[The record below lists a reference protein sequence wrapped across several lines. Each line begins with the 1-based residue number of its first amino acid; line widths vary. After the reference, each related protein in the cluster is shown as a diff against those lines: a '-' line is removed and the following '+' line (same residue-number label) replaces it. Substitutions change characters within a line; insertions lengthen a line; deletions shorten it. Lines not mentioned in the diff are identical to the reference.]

1 MKVAG
6 IIAEYNPFHNGHQ
19 FHMKETRKRIGAD
32 YCIVVMSG
40 DFMQRGGPAVVDK
53 YLRAKC
59 ALENGADLVIQM
71 PVTGSTA
78 SAGEYAGCGV
88 ALLSR
93 LGVVTDLSF
102 GCEAESDEEKEI
114 LLEAAGHLHTE
125 PAGFQTILAEGMR
138 QGMTYPAARLNA
150 LSSCFGDDERKKRI
164 LLCQLN
170 APNNI
175 LALEYL
181 NANMGC
187 DRRMT
192 PCMITR
198 AGASYH
204 EENLSEA
211 DRFPSAT
218 ALRNRL
224 FETMET
230 VGGPSISFDG
240 LLEYMPASSLNHLT
254 DYLSG
259 HRPLSEDVFSDMLF
273 NALLTQKDA
282 LNQNYSQHEEL
293 NNTIRKKLETFSDWK
308 RFALDCKTK
317 NLTLTAVNRHLTHI
331 LLGIDDAMYS
341 LAKGY
346 DHAPYA
352 RILGFRREAAPLLS
366 EIEAHATLRV
376 ISHPAKAL
384 REMDDHEKAL
394 FRLDLRAGDLYS
406 YAARQNSD
414 AIVSELRH
422 PLVYL

>member
-19 FHMKETRKRIGAD
+19 FHMKETRKRTGAD
-32 YCIVVMSG
+32 FCIVVISG
-40 DFMQRGGPAVVDK
+40 DFVQRGGPAVVDK

-78 SAGEYAGCGV
+78 SAGEYAASGV
-88 ALLSR
+88 KLLSR

-114 LLEAAGHLHTE
+114 LLEAADYLHAE
-125 PAGFQTILAEGMR
+125 PVCFQSILAEGMR
-138 QGMTYPAARLNA
+138 RGMTYPAARLNA
-150 LSSCFGDDERKKRI
+150 LSACFGDDDRTKQI
-164 LLCQLN
+164 LKHQLN

-187 DRRMT
+187 DHRMT

-198 AGASYH
+198 TGASYH
-204 EENLSEA
+204 EQKLSES

-218 ALRNRL
+218 ALRHQV
-224 FETMET
+224 FE
-230 VGGPSISFDG
+230 SIQAANGSSLSFDG
-240 LLEYMPASSLNHLT
+240 LMEYMPVSSLSHLT

-259 HRPLSEDVFSDMLF
+259 HRPLCGDDFSDMLF
-273 NALLTQKDA
+273 YALLSQKDI
-282 LNQNYSQHEEL
+282 LNNKYAHHTEL
-293 NNTIRKKLETFSDWK
+293 NNTIRNNLELFSDWSH
-308 RFALDCKTK
+308 FALSCKGK
-317 NLTLTAVNRHLTHI
+317 NQTLTAVNRHLTHI

-384 REMDDHEKAL
+384 REMDDHEKTL
-394 FRLDLRAGDLYS
+394 FRLDLCAGDLYS

-414 AIVSELRH
+414 DIISELRH
-422 PLVYL
+422 PLIYL